1 MCLCL
6 SVCLSLCID
15 EYFAMYY
22 VRALDL
28 HTQQK
33 HTPPHTHQVARW
45 KEHRVVEDSVAQSLY
60 AAEKVYTRHTLTDS
74 SSKPLRC

>member
-1 MCLCL
+1 LCLCL

-28 HTQQK
+28 
-33 HTPPHTHQVARW
+33 HTHQVARW